1 MQSLICNFESSL
13 ERCSSCHD
21 PEVAV
26 RCLEIAAAFGGR
38 WRPDSHAF
46 RYFRQSVGQASP
58 NSVVSRIS
66 RIVKAGAIEQDVFR
80 ELMNTKKMTEV
91 LNSGG
96 PGSVFLR
103 EFAGQT
109 LQSQPRNKRY
119 KIAAATY
126 NISQLMRHLMG
137 IGTPKQAAA
146 RVKEAFH
153 ALFGPLQMPIQ
164 AAQRAFQTSRTFTQS
179 AVTFLCRFCRFL
191 KIRTPVFVHL
201 ENTNISTG

>member
-1 MQSLICNFESSL
+1 MHWIRCFSCTEPELVRMLLDAGANPNQGIGDLNPMQSLICNFESSL

-103 EFAGQT
+103 EFAGQAPKP
-109 LQSQPRNKRY
+109 QSRRRNRRS
-119 KIAAATY
+119 ASA
-126 NISQLMRHLMG
+126 N
-137 IGTPKQAAA
+137 QA
-146 RVKEAFH
+146 
-153 ALFGPLQMPIQ
+153 
-164 AAQRAFQTSRTFTQS
+164 
-179 AVTFLCRFCRFL
+179 
-191 KIRTPVFVHL
+191 
-201 ENTNISTG
+201 